1 MRSALGLACLVRT
14 PERTPARRLDP
25 PLPSSFYLLKTVP
38 NTTTKAARGLG
49 GRAPARGVTAA
60 GGGPGRVLRLRPWVV
75 VVTIVIGVCGAGAG
89 GDAGAASDCWGTYM
103 AEHGAAFSS
112 RASTHTNAFPLPHTQ
127 TPKHAQHDTALDAA
141 EGRLLLCPSDPPLRW
156 VAALADATPE
166 VRIHLHTCAC
176 MFVCIIYIRTRRAR
190 REGHR
195 QTTTNTYDFNHRR
208 SGASGR
214 CAGGRRPSC
223 APCRTWRCQ
232 VRI

>member
-1 MRSALGLACLVRT
+1 MDWAAEHLLVALQ
-14 PERTPARRLDP
+14 RLEEALDEYYGYGHGSSSS
-25 PLPSSFYLLKTVP
+25 PSSLAF
-38 NTTTKAARGLG
+38 AGLELVVMQV
-49 GRAPARGVTAA
+49 RRWIAGV
-60 GGGPGRVLRLRPWVV
+60 LIWQ
-75 VVTIVIGVCGAGAG
+75 
-89 GDAGAASDCWGTYM
+89 SM
-103 AEHGAAFSS
+103 AQGFSS